1 MLQVLVE
8 GANVDNLSELD
19 MAILGTAAVF
29 GDTELG
35 TAAVFGDTELKV
47 PFSNQL
53 LHLQLLSH
61 HQI

>member
-8 GANVDNLSELD
+8 GANVDNLSEVD

-29 GDTELG
+29 RDTELQI
-35 TAAVFGDTELKV
+35 

-61 HQI
+61 HQK

>member
-1 MLQVLVE
+1 MHNIGRMLQVLVE

-29 GDTELG
+29 EDTELQI
-35 TAAVFGDTELKV
+35 